1 VAISLVGTP
10 QTNTSAST
18 NSFALNV
25 PAGVVA
31 GDVLIGWICRSSTTN
46 DVAATG
52 WTKDTFQSNGSGGVT
67 LLYRVAD
74 GSEGASVTFA
84 WNVAGGVAGVM
95 IAYRGVDGAVWDTVR
110 TGTSHG
116 TVFSIV
122 LPSVTTT
129 VAHAWYL
136 AGYLQSAQA
145 ASGQFTP
152 PGTLTERAD
161 VGNNNAT
168 NKAYVGADDGDFA
181 TAGATGTQTVTAVS
195 NAPSGSIVGALR
207 PAVVASVSQLALAGV
222 G

>member
-10 QTNTSAST
+10 QTNTSPST
-18 NSFALNV
+18 ASFALNV

-74 GSEGASVTFA
+74 GSEGASVTYTWTSA
-84 WNVAGGVAGVM
+84 SGVAGVM
-95 IAYRGVDGAVWDTVR
+95 IAYRGVDGGVWDTAR

-116 TVFSIV
+116 AVFSII

-136 AGYLQSAQA
+136 AGYLQSVQA
-145 ASGQFTP
+145 TAAQFTP

-161 VGNNNAT
+161 LGNNSAT
-168 NKAYVGADDGDFA
+168 LKAYVGADDGDFA
-181 TAGATGTQTVTAVS
+181 TAGATGTQTVTAAT
-195 NAPSGSIVGALR
+195 NAVVGSIVGALR
-207 PAVVASVSQLALAGV
+207 PAVVSRLALAGV